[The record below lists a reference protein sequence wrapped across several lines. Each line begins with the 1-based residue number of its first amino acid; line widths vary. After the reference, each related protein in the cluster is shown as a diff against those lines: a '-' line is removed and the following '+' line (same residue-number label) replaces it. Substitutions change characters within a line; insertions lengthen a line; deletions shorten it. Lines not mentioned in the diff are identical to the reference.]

1 MDQGN
6 DIGSDP
12 YGHDD
17 RRDNGHGSHRR
28 DGENAQVPPSPAF
41 LALMAAVLAPSASPS
56 WPKGLGYATMERMRP
71 NPHVPGWMFALLGTF
86 LLAAALGCV
95 LEALKMP
102 EKLTQSV
109 GVVIAVISL
118 ALMTG
123 MAFGVEG
130 GQMSCMIGPIPLFGE
145 IGHRICRGLFRTI
158 AVPVDILLL
167 PLLLVWLVK
176 TLFKR
181 NERQSHATLGFCSRY
196 RLPSKSRILAP
207 D

>member
-17 RRDNGHGSHRR
+17 GHDDGSDNGHGGHHR
-28 DGENAQVPPSPAF
+28 DGENPQAPPSPAF
-41 LALMAAVLAPSASPS
+41 LALMAAILAPFGIALLAQ
-56 WPKGLGYATMERMRP
+56 GLGYATMERMRP
-71 NPHVPGWMFALLGTF
+71 NPHTPGWMFALIGTF
-86 LLAAALGCV
+86 LLTAALGCV

-109 GVVIAVISL
+109 GVLIAVISL

-145 IGHRICRGLFRTI
+145 FGHAICRGLFRTI
-158 AVPVDILLL
+158 AVLVDILLL
-167 PLLLVWLVK
+167 PLLLVWLAK

-181 NERQSHATLGFCSRY
+181 N
-196 RLPSKSRILAP
+196 
-207 D
+207 